1 MSHTP
6 HELADAFPGE
16 AAAIHRLKEGDAHFA
31 ALAER
36 YHVVN
41 RAIHRAESE
50 VEPVSDEHAEELK
63 RQRLALIG
71 AVRSAA
77 TRAPRALR
85 SARRRISPV
94 RTAAKLSPP
103 RLMSSAPPR

>member
-6 HELADAFPGE
+6 HELADAFPDD

-50 VEPVSDEHAEELK
+50 VEPVSDDHAEELK
-63 RQRLALIG
+63 RQRLALLDEI
-71 AVRSAA
+71 AA
-77 TRAPRALR
+77 IIAAE
-85 SARRRISPV
+85 
-94 RTAAKLSPP
+94 RTA
-103 RLMSSAPPR
+103 

>member
-1 MSHTP
+1 MKLRDDMAPTLTSL
-6 HELADAFPGE
+6 ER
-16 AAAIHRLKEGDAHFA
+16 RLHFA

-63 RQRLALIG
+63 RQRLALLDEI
-71 AVRSAA
+71 AA
-77 TRAPRALR
+77 IIAAE
-85 SARRRISPV
+85 
-94 RTAAKLSPP
+94 RTA
-103 RLMSSAPPR
+103 